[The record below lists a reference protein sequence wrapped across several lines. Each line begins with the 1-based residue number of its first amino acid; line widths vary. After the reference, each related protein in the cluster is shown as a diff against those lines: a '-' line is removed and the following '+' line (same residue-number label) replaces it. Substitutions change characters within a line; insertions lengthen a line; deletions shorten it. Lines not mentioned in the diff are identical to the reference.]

1 MISRDYRQ
9 NKKQVLALYND
20 FKKACEGAEKK
31 VSSNIEM
38 QAQKIRD
45 EVFNLMILGEA
56 KSGKSTFINAYL
68 GKEVVPMDV
77 RQCTSAIIKIKR
89 GDEFKLVA
97 KTAAGGQTIIT
108 GDENIREF
116 LKAHASIPDK
126 YRNIPITTINN
137 EILIKYKDKKI
148 PREIMKTFLEAE
160 AVDNIF
166 NMNIGEYNRLI
177 EEYIKEKKNSW
188 GKIITEIEIIYP
200 LPEAMQGI
208 TLIDSPGVGA
218 GGNVGAITEEYIKNA
233 TVNKLM
239 PESKMIMSSVYNM
252 MMDDTLSEESFQNPE
267 NRTAFYQMDILKE
280 LNNKFSFD
288 VPDKINYSESKNELD
303 KWIKSGSAAVVIVG
317 GAVSVKFKSF
327 VPFGI
332 SLAIVI
338 VAIMGLLV
346 SNKSRSNDKTNINL
360 LISEYLASVQTSL
373 MAWIKSIESYYDERI
388 EELKKGMNT

>member
-1 MISRDYRQ
+1 MLKSSDEKKIENYIQKIIDGLLKDTRQ
-9 NKKQVLALYND
+9 SIASGMSDKQV
-20 FKKACEGAEKK
+20 
-31 VSSNIEM
+31 IE
-38 QAQKIRD
+38 R
-45 EVFNLMILGEA
+45 
-56 KSGKSTFINAYL
+56 
-68 GKEVVPMDV
+68 
-77 RQCTSAIIKIKR
+77 
-89 GDEFKLVA
+89 
-97 KTAAGGQTIIT
+97 IT
-108 GDENIREF
+108 R
-116 LKAHASIPDK
+116 
-126 YRNIPITTINN
+126 
-137 EILIKYKDKKI
+137 
-148 PREIMKTFLEAE
+148 
-160 AVDNIF
+160 
-166 NMNIGEYNRLI
+166 
-177 EEYIKEKKNSW
+177 
-188 GKIITEIEIIYP
+188 
-200 LPEAMQGI
+200 
-208 TLIDSPGVGA
+208 
-218 GGNVGAITEEYIKNA
+218 A
-233 TVNKLM
+233 TVHKLM

-317 GAVSVKFKSF
+317 GAVSIKFKSF

-332 SLAIVI
+332 SLALVI

>member
-1 MISRDYRQ
+1 
-9 NKKQVLALYND
+9 
-20 FKKACEGAEKK
+20 
-31 VSSNIEM
+31 
-38 QAQKIRD
+38 
-45 EVFNLMILGEA
+45 
-56 KSGKSTFINAYL
+56 
-68 GKEVVPMDV
+68 
-77 RQCTSAIIKIKR
+77 
-89 GDEFKLVA
+89 
-97 KTAAGGQTIIT
+97 
-108 GDENIREF
+108 
-116 LKAHASIPDK
+116 
-126 YRNIPITTINN
+126 
-137 EILIKYKDKKI
+137 
-148 PREIMKTFLEAE
+148 
-160 AVDNIF
+160 
-166 NMNIGEYNRLI
+166 
-177 EEYIKEKKNSW
+177 
-188 GKIITEIEIIYP
+188 
-200 LPEAMQGI
+200 
-208 TLIDSPGVGA
+208 
-218 GGNVGAITEEYIKNA
+218 
-233 TVNKLM
+233 
-239 PESKMIMSSVYNM
+239 